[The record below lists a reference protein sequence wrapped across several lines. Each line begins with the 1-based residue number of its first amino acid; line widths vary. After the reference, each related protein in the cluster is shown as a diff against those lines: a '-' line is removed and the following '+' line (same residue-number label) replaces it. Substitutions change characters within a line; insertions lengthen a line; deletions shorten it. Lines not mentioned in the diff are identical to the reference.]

1 MIMWNTVKLRRPHRY
16 GRASWEGVVVT
27 EEFLQ
32 RMNSLALRLDQLES
46 ERGVVDTIQRYA
58 FAIDDGL
65 DDQWVDCFTQDGVF
79 EVQTRLGVAFRIE
92 GKDALAGFISGH
104 TKAPARW
111 HKHITTSH
119 RIVVQHDEATAQSYI
134 LRIDADDD
142 EVPKIW
148 VFGRYLDTLV
158 RGDDRNWR
166 FRHRIISLEGIH
178 PTQQAIMRGMVLPER
193 V

>member
-1 MIMWNTVKLRRPHRY
+1 M
-16 GRASWEGVVVT
+16 T
-27 EEFLQ
+27 EELLRQ
-32 RMNSLALRLDQLES
+32 MDRLAVRLDQLEA

-65 DDQWVDCFTQDGVF
+65 DDEWVDCFTQDGIF
-79 EVQTRLGVAFRIE
+79 EVQTRLGVAFRIV
-92 GKDALAGFISGH
+92 GKEALADFIAGH

-119 RIVVQHDEATAQSYI
+119 RIAAGRQDASAESYI
-134 LRIDADDD
+134 LRVDADDD

-148 VFGRYLDTLV
+148 VFGRYLDRLV
-158 RGDDRNWR
+158 RGGDRIWR
-166 FRHRIISLEGIH
+166 FRHRIISLESVH

>member
-1 MIMWNTVKLRRPHRY
+1 M
-16 GRASWEGVVVT
+16 T
-27 EEFLQ
+27 EELLQ
-32 RMNSLALRLDQLES
+32 RIDSLAGRLEQLEA
-46 ERGVVDTIQRYA
+46 ERGVIDAIQRYA

-65 DDQWVDCFTQDGVF
+65 DDQWVDCFTQEGVF
-79 EVQTRLGVAFRIE
+79 EVQTRLGVAFSIG
-92 GKDALAGFISGH
+92 GKQALAGFISGH

-119 RIVVQHDEATAQSYI
+119 RIVVTGAQASAQSYI
-134 LRIDADDD
+134 LRIDEDDD

-158 RGDDRNWR
+158 RGDDRTWR
-166 FRHRIISLEGIH
+166 FRHRIISLEGMH
-178 PTQQAIMRGMVLPER
+178 PTQQALMRGMALPER